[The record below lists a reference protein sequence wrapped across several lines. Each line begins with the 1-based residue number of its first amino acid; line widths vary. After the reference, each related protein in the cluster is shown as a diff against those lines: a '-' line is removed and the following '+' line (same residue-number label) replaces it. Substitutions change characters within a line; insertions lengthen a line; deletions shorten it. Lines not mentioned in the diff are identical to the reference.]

1 MKMRSK
7 TFQAPG
13 GATLSFSEL
22 GFGAAPIGNLY
33 AAMPNEQA
41 EATLDAAW
49 ADGIRYYDTAPLYG
63 LGLSE
68 TRLNRFLRGKPRGD
82 YLISTKVGRL
92 MRVCPPEQRT
102 RIGAFFDV
110 PSRSEEFDYTYDG
123 VMRSLEFSLERLGL
137 DQIDILLVHDL
148 DVFTHGS
155 PEVRDGHIATLMN
168 KSNGGY
174 KALTSLRDQK
184 LVKAIGAGV
193 NETAACE
200 LLLAQGEFDLFLLA
214 GRYTLL
220 EQAAL
225 ETFLPL
231 CQKRGVGVIGAGIFN
246 SGILASGAKPGAWYN
261 YSPAPQDVL
270 DRVAGLEK
278 VCASHDVKL
287 VEAAL
292 RFPLMHP
299 SIVTAI
305 PGASSPEQI
314 ALNSRTLAASI
325 PAALWSDLKA
335 KSFVRQDAPI
345 TT

>member
-1 MKMRSK
+1 MRKK
-7 TFQAPG
+7 TFAAPS
-13 GATLSFSEL
+13 GASLSFSEL
-22 GFGAAPIGNLY
+22 GFGAAPIANLY
-33 AAMPNEQA
+33 AAVPEAQSD
-41 EATLDAAW
+41 ATLEAAW
-49 ADGIRYYDTAPLYG
+49 AAGIRYFDTAPLYG

-92 MRVCPPEQRT
+92 MHVCPPEQRT

-110 PSRSEEFDYTYDG
+110 PSRREEFDYSYDG
-123 VMRSLEFSLERLGL
+123 VMRSLEFSFERLGL

-148 DVFTHGS
+148 DIFTHGS
-155 PEVRDGHIATLMN
+155 PAVRDGHITTLMN

-200 LLLAQGEFDLFLLA
+200 MLLAQGDFDLFLLA

-231 CQKRGVGVIGAGIFN
+231 CQARGVGVIGAGIFN

-278 VCASHDVKL
+278 LCASHDVKL

-299 SIVTAI
+299 SIVTVI

-314 ALNSRTLAASI
+314 ALNLRTLAATI

-345 TT
+345 TA

>member
-1 MKMRSK
+1 MRRK
-7 TFQAPG
+7 TFKAPS
-13 GATLSFSEL
+13 GATLQFSEL
-22 GFGAAPIGNLY
+22 GFGAAPLGNLY
-33 AAMPNEQA
+33 APVPESQSD
-41 EATLDAAW
+41 ATLDAAW
-49 ADGIRYYDTAPLYG
+49 AAGIRYYDTAPLYG

-68 TRLNRFLRGKPRGD
+68 TRLNRFLRGKLRGD

-92 MRVCPPEQRT
+92 MHVCPPDQRT

-110 PSRSEEFDYTYDG
+110 PSRREEFDYTYDG

-155 PEVRDGHIATLMN
+155 QAVRDGHIATLMN
-168 KSNGGY
+168 KSTGGY
-174 KALTSLRDQK
+174 KALVKLRDEK

-231 CQKRGVGVIGAGIFN
+231 CQKRGVGVIVGGAYN

-270 DRVAGLEK
+270 DRVAGLER
-278 VCASHDVKL
+278 VCASHGVKL

-299 SIVTAI
+299 SVVTVI
-305 PGASSPEQI
+305 PGASSPDQI
-314 ALNSRTLAASI
+314 AVNLHTLAATI
-325 PAALWSDLKA
+325 PAGLWSDFKA
-335 KSFVRQDAPI
+335 KSFVREDAAI
-345 TT
+345 S

>member
-1 MKMRSK
+1 MRNK
-7 TFQAPG
+7 TFKTPS

-33 AAMPNEQA
+33 AAVPEAQSD
-41 EATLDAAW
+41 ATLDAAW
-49 ADGIRYYDTAPLYG
+49 AAGIRYFDTAPLYG

-68 TRLNRFLRGKPRGD
+68 TRLNRFLRGRPRGE

-92 MRVCPPEQRT
+92 MQVCPPEQRT

-110 PSRSEEFDYTYDG
+110 PSRQEVFDYTYDG

-155 PEVRDGHIATLMN
+155 PAVRDAHIATLMH
-168 KSNGGY
+168 KTNGGY
-174 KALTSLRDQK
+174 TALTKLRDQK
-184 LVKAIGAGV
+184 IVKAIGAGV
-193 NETAACE
+193 NETTACE
-200 LLLAQGEFDLFLLA
+200 MLMAQGEFDLFLLA

-231 CQKRGVGVIGAGIFN
+231 CQQRGVGVIGAGIFN

-292 RFPLMHP
+292 RLPLMHP
-299 SIVTAI
+299 SVVTVI
-305 PGASSPEQI
+305 PGASTPEQV
-314 ALNSRTLAASI
+314 ALNTRTLAASI
-325 PAALWSDLKA
+325 PTALWSDLKA
-335 KSFVRQDAPI
+335 KSFLRKDAP
-345 TT
+345 TAA